1 MIPVEFG
8 ELASGLVGQGR
19 MAEPEMV
26 SAGNRPVTPGEMVS
40 ETLPTPQHLVLINN
54 ALPAINRGGVISV
67 GNHVH
72 LLTAVEFN
80 NQRQAA
86 AAGVRVAA
94 YSCRVTPD
102 SMTIRRP
109 VPVIL

>member
-1 MIPVEFG
+1 
-8 ELASGLVGQGR
+8 

-80 NQRQAA
+80 NQRQSA
-86 AAGVRVAA
+86 AAGNK
-94 YSCRVTPD
+94 
-102 SMTIRRP
+102 RRKALYQSP
-109 VPVIL
+109 PFISQSLISPSASASSAICSWFPRTA